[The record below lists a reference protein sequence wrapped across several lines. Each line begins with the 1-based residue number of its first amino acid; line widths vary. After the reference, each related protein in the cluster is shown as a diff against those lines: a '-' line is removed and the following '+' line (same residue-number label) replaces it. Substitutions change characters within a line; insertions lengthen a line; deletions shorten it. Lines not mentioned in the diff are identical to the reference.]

1 MAQKIHITASAEADL
16 GTYQGLDLIG
26 ANKISGSSKASST
39 VTAPNFTLPVQV
51 PIAIPELT
59 KPAAP
64 PLKFENLKGE
74 TPSLTFSQT
83 GIVNI
88 TVDKLDLNITAKRA
102 DGSFI
107 VLPPVVPV
115 DSDGN
120 PNTFDV
126 PCVLNPA
133 DQNKTLQNINI
144 VDPPPVDTPPT
155 KPTGLAGTPTTDSVA
170 LSWTASTDDKGI
182 KGYEVFQDGV
192 KIDTVTGTSK
202 TVTGLTPATAYKFK
216 VKAIDTIDQASPES
230 DEITVTTDDDADT
243 APPSVPGEP
252 FITSIDDVTPTS
264 IKLQWGASTDNV
276 GVAGYEIR
284 YEGQTKTV
292 GNVTAAEL
300 TGLNPGGLYEID
312 VRAFD
317 AAGNFSDYSEA
328 IVLELPT
335 GVDNPPSKVDNLT
348 GAATGETSIELSW
361 DAATDDVFVS
371 GYEVFQDGV
380 KVKEVATT
388 STTITGLTKATAYQF
403 KVRAVDA
410 PALQTGE
417 FSDEI
422 TVSTE
427 GSAPD
432 DPPSKPTGLA
442 GTPTK
447 TTVALSWTASTD
459 DKGVA
464 GYDVFQDGVKVDT
477 VTGTSKTVTGL
488 TAGTA
493 YKFKVQAKDTIGQT
507 SDFSDEIT
515 STTLADTPPT
525 KPAGLAG
532 VPTRTTVA
540 LSWTASTD
548 DESVSG
554 YDVYKDG
561 VKVDTVTGTSK
572 TITGLTAGT
581 AYKFKVQAKDSIG
594 QTSDFSDEITSTTVV
609 DNAPSKPAGLAGTP
623 STTSVALSWT
633 ASTDEDPI
641 AGYDVYK
648 DGVKVDTVTGTS
660 KTVTGLTPETL
671 YKFKVQAKDA
681 IGQTSDF
688 SEEIEV
694 TTTKVDTST
703 IKYGYDLAGS
713 SQLKNLTKGTVPLSG
728 GIDADLALAT
738 GDYTAD
744 LTLNKTKA
752 RLSVLGLIP
761 ITADIDFAQTDK
773 TRGKLA
779 GGVLTATA
787 KFKIKIP
794 KAYLFGVLPVVGS
807 TKCETKSASIASLK
821 STGAFF
827 DPLQGGNVKGTYG
840 ISDLTGCG
848 WLNNVISP
856 LTKGGGNTID
866 INLTP
871 KAPAAT

>member
-1 MAQKIHITASAEADL
+1 MSLRSFGARKVLAAAGIAALAAAAAAAPANAAQLTQTYKCTYPLIGERGLTVNIDAAIPAEWEKNKPTPPFAISASAEADL

-26 ANKISGSSKASST
+26 ANKISGTSKATST

-51 PIAIPELT
+51 PIAIPEVT

-64 PLKFENLKGE
+64 PLKFEGLTGE
-74 TPSLTFSQT
+74 TPSLTFTQT
-83 GIVNI
+83 GVVNI
-88 TVDKLDLNITAKRA
+88 TVDRLDLNITAKRA

-115 DSDGN
+115 DSDNN

-133 DQNKTLQNINI
+133 DQNKTLQNTNVI
-144 VDPPPVDTPPT
+144 DPPPLDTPPS
-155 KPTGLAGTPTTDSVA
+155 KPTGLAGDPDATSVA
-170 LSWTASTDDKGI
+170 LSWTASTDDKGVA
-182 KGYEVFQDGV
+182 GYDVFQDGV

-202 TVTGLTPATAYKFK
+202 TVTGLTPETAYKFTVQAK
-216 VKAIDTIDQASPES
+216 DTIGQTSDVS
-230 DEITVTTDDDADT
+230 DEITVTTDAAADT
-243 APPSVPGEP
+243 EKPTAPGEP

-292 GNVTAAEL
+292 GNVTADEL
-300 TGLNPGGLYEID
+300 TGLNPGGVYEID

-317 AAGNFSDYSEA
+317 AAGNFSDYSES
-328 IVLELPT
+328 IVIELPT
-335 GVDNPPSKVDNLT
+335 GVDEKPSKVENLA
-348 GAATGETSIELSW
+348 GNATGETSIELSW
-361 DAATDDVFVS
+361 DAATDDVAIA

-380 KVKEVATT
+380 KVKEVTTT
-388 STTITGLTKATAYQF
+388 STTIEGLTKATAYQF
-403 KVRAVDA
+403 KVRALDA
-410 PALQTGE
+410 PGLQPGE
-417 FSDEI
+417 FSSEI

-427 GSAPD
+427 GSEPD
-432 DPPSKPTGLA
+432 TPPTKPTGLA
-442 GTPTK
+442 GTATK
-447 TTVALSWTASTD
+447 TSVALSWTASTD

-477 VTGTSKTVTGL
+477 VTGTSKTITGL
-488 TAGTA
+488 TAGTE

-515 STTLADTPPT
+515 STTL
-525 KPAGLAG
+525 
-532 VPTRTTVA
+532 
-540 LSWTASTD
+540 
-548 DESVSG
+548 
-554 YDVYKDG
+554 
-561 VKVDTVTGTSK
+561 
-572 TITGLTAGT
+572 
-581 AYKFKVQAKDSIG
+581 
-594 QTSDFSDEITSTTVV
+594 V
-609 DNAPSKPAGLAGTP
+609 DNAPSKPAGLTGTP
-623 STTSVALSWT
+623 SPTSVALSWT

-648 DGVKVDTVTGTS
+648 DGVKIDTVTGTS
-660 KTVTGLTPETL
+660 KTVTGLTQETL

-681 IGQTSDF
+681 IGQTSAF
-688 SEEIEV
+688 SDEIEV
-694 TTTKVDTST
+694 TTTKQDTST
-703 IKYGYDLAGS
+703 IKYGYTLAGS
-713 SQLKNLTKGTVPLSG
+713 SQLKNLTKGTVPLTG

-752 RLSVLGLIP
+752 RLSVLGIIP

-773 TRGKLA
+773 TRGTLA

-821 STGAFF
+821 STGSFF

-871 KAPAAT
+871 KAPSA